1 MESNVTSQQFVP
13 DKVKKTKNSIRTY
26 KWDYAQRK
34 YVEKDV
40 KILVP
45 MTKKVR
51 IGFCEAEFYKF
62 DIKSDDYYLVYRER
76 VDRNGNVSRTMRP
89 VKYD

>member
-1 MESNVTSQQFVP
+1 
-13 DKVKKTKNSIRTY
+13 
-26 KWDYAQRK
+26 
-34 YVEKDV
+34 
-40 KILVP
+40 